1 MTLSTILKKIS
12 ILFVH
17 SELAKASADSGQTP
31 SFWSFFREWSERD
44 DKSIRQRRLAYRNIS
59 RLMGTAEN
67 WNDIDSSYH
76 YRLVRKMNEAKFALN
91 YKWRTVQQLR
101 TVMNEGLKLK
111 YHHNDDFKYWKNPR
125 ETPDA
130 IYLSWQEVERLW
142 NLDLKNPALCK
153 ARDLFVLGVYTAAR
167 FSDYSRLDLDMI
179 HDGIIH
185 FMQRK
190 TAESVY
196 IPAAPRV
203 IEILRRNGGHAPSLS
218 QQTFNELI
226 KKVCMEAE
234 ITDIVEITRTEG
246 DRRISERKKKYQLVS
261 SHTARRTG
269 ATLLYQSGI
278 PAGQCM
284 MLTGHQKES
293 TFYKYIKT
301 TKEENARKLKDA
313 EFFQ

>member
-1 MTLSTILKKIS
+1 MTLSTILKKLS
-12 ILFVH
+12 ILFIH
-17 SELAKASADSGQTP
+17 SELDEGSVNSDRTP
-31 SFWSFFREWSERD
+31 TFWSFFREWSERD

-67 WNDIDSSYH
+67 WDDIDSSYH

-130 IYLSWQEVERLW
+130 VYLSWQEVERLW
-142 NLDLKNPALCK
+142 NLDLKNPALRK

-185 FMQRK
+185 FLQRK

-203 IEILRRNGGHAPSLS
+203 IEILRRNGGHAPSL
-218 QQTFNELI
+218 
-226 KKVCMEAE
+226 A
-234 ITDIVEITRTEG
+234 TDLQRA
-246 DRRISERKKKYQLVS
+246 DQ
-261 SHTARRTG
+261 
-269 ATLLYQSGI
+269 
-278 PAGQCM
+278 
-284 MLTGHQKES
+284 ES
-293 TFYKYIKT
+293 LHGGG
-301 TKEENARKLKDA
+301 NN
-313 EFFQ
+313 